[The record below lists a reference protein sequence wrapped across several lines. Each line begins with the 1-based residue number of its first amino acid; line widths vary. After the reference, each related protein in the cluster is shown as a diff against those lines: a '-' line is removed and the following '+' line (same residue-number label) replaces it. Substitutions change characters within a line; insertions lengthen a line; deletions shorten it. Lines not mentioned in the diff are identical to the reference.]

1 MWPGTDV
8 ILLKERR
15 MSLFRRYLLKSVTN
29 DKHLPPKHLW
39 QKINAKVKANEMF
52 KDSEQ
57 RRTDLEKIL
66 VLV

>member
-1 MWPGTDV
+1 M
-8 ILLKERR
+8 
-15 MSLFRRYLLKSVTN
+15 KSVTN
-29 DKHLPPKHLW
+29 DKHLPPKLLW

-66 VLV
+66 IWV